1 MQAFPLCLTFAVH
14 EPRISM
20 NKSVSQNVFVAAKK
34 KRNMTKVK
42 LKGKDIGIEEFG
54 NWDENIS
61 LSNQFNEIYYFK
73 MALS

>member
-1 MQAFPLCLTFAVH
+1 
-14 EPRISM
+14 M
-20 NKSVSQNVFVAAKK
+20 NKEVSQNVFVAAKK
-34 KRNMTKVK
+34 KKRNMTKVK
-42 LKGKDIGIEEFG
+42 LEGKDIGIEEFG

>member
-1 MQAFPLCLTFAVH
+1 
-14 EPRISM
+14 
-20 NKSVSQNVFVAAKK
+20 
-34 KRNMTKVK
+34 MTKVK